1 MAYLHLSV
9 MCSGG
14 QRCLISLSEPKG
26 SSVPS
31 VALPGSMVVLA
42 CCDDHKEVKGFLL
55 RRVSW
60 GFSSYLMRSGDARC
74 VMATWRV
81 LSGGFNAPLYVTL
94 EFPAVF
100 FFFKFCVLSFLKLP
114 SFPLSSSFFTFF
126 RCYCCSVFS
135 PNSLRFPAFCFSLG
149 LRF

>member
-14 QRCLISLSEPKG
+14 QRCLISFSEPKG
-26 SSVPS
+26 SPVPS

-42 CCDDHKEVKGFLL
+42 CHDDHKEVKGFLL
-55 RRVSW
+55 RHVSW

-81 LSGGFNAPLYVTL
+81 LSGGFNAPLHVTL
-94 EFPAVF
+94 GF
-100 FFFKFCVLSFLKLP
+100 FFFFL
-114 SFPLSSSFFTFF
+114 
-126 RCYCCSVFS
+126 VFY
-135 PNSLRFPAFCFSLG
+135 A
-149 LRF
+149 